1 MDEFINPY
9 VMILHPRR
17 KAVVYLRRLGRE
29 SPAAF
34 VLFLSLV
41 TTDRGELRERTKR
54 RVHLGF
60 LVLAA
65 RN

>member
-17 KAVVYLRRLGRE
+17 KAVVYE